1 MPKTKFLNK
10 LVKELLRWT
19 INNWKHELINKEKE
33 KEKEKNAQLEV
44 EHNIKA
50 KYPSKSKD

>member
-33 KEKEKNAQLEV
+33 KEKNAQLEV

-50 KYPSKSKD
+50 KHPSKSKD

>member
-19 INNWKHELINKEKE
+19 INNWKHELINKEK
-33 KEKEKNAQLEV
+33 NAQLEV

-50 KYPSKSKD
+50 KHPSKSKD